1 MKKINKRSVL
11 KISLIIFFI
20 IYIMLIF
27 IKQQHTLNSYKNEK
41 TYITSKISEQK
52 DYKKELADKKDNV
65 NSKEYIEQVA
75 REKLNMYMPNERV
88 YIDVGN

>member
-52 DYKKELADKKDNV
+52 DYKQELADKKDNV